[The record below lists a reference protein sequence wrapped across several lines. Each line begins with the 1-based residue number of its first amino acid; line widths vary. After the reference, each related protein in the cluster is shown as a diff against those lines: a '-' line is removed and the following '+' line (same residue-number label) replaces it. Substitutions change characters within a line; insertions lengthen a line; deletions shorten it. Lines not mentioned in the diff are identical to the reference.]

1 MTQEIPLSVL
11 KAQAEAQGWAILDDL
26 ADPNAQ
32 PAPRQLSDAEQR
44 WAEACARVLATEDG
58 VTMIEGLLDRTVRR
72 EAWAYEVGADP
83 LQIAMRGV
91 RREGQ
96 NTIPHMLLQAAARGR
111 QEQPLPP
118 RE

>member
-1 MTQEIPLSVL
+1 MTQEIPLSLL
-11 KAQAEAQGWAILDDL
+11 KQQAEASGWAIFDDE
-26 ADPNAQ
+26 ADPNA
-32 PAPRQLSDAEQR
+32 PKRPRALSEAEQR
-44 WAEACARVLATEDG
+44 WAEACARVLASEDG
-58 VTMIEGLLDRTVRR
+58 EIMMEGLLDRTVRR

-111 QEQPLPP
+111 QEQPPAP